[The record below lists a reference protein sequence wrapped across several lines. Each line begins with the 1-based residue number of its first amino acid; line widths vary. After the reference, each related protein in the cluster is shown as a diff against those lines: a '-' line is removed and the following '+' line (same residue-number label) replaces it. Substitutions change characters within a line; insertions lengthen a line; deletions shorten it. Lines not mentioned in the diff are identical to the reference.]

1 MTCSD
6 WDLHPHM
13 HIWVI
18 IFTFLYKRHSLNIN
32 APQLKYMSD
41 SRPTAIYNKT
51 TAALHGHYI
60 MISNTWWKTPKLVLL
75 FAFHCIMK
83 ILSAWIS
90 ANIACVF
97 KLPYT
102 DTSLKWDSQNVRVRT
117 KDSLEGSMLWF
128 PYCAEAGCCGLFQN
142 IVFSFYLCVLFFQM
156 ATMLLN
162 IIVKLS
168 GLNCLLNGSVM
179 YLFWPGG
186 TMKKL
191 LRH

>member
-18 IFTFLYKRHSLNIN
+18 TFTFLYKRHSLNIN

-41 SRPTAIYNKT
+41 RWPTAIYNKT
-51 TAALHGHYI
+51 TAALHGHSI
-60 MISNTWWKTPKLVLL
+60 TISNTWWKTPKLVL
-75 FAFHCIMK
+75 FAFHCIMN

-90 ANIACVF
+90 ANIAGIF

-102 DTSLKWDSQNVRVRT
+102 DTSLKCDSQNVRVRT
-117 KDSLEGSMLWF
+117 KDSLEGLMLRL
-128 PYCAEAGCCGLFQN
+128 PYCAEAGRCRLFQN
-142 IVFSFYLCVLFFQM
+142 IVFSFNLCVLFFQM
-156 ATMLLN
+156 ATVLLD

-168 GLNCLLNGSVM
+168 GLNYLLNGSAM
-179 YLFWPGG
+179 YFFWPGG
-186 TMKKL
+186 AMKNL